1 MVAIGRSSHAFF
13 FDGVSDS
20 VIIPQGQ
27 FTRTGVEDGS
37 GNKVMTK
44 TLQGSGE
51 LVSINGKT
59 ITDFVIEAWVVPDC
73 GGIVAHREGQFTLTM
88 GTIDTPG
95 PAEFSVQVE
104 SLQGPS
110 YFKLATAKDASSR
123 WDGIVYPQQTHGGMH
138 DSYNRYDTSNYNDAT
153 NLNFNSRP
161 CISWW

>member
-27 FTRTGVEDGS
+27 FTGTGIEDGS

-51 LVSINGKT
+51 IVSINGKT

-73 GGIVAHREGQFTLTM
+73 GGVVAH
-88 GTIDTPG
+88 D
-95 PAEFSVQVE
+95 
-104 SLQGPS
+104 
-110 YFKLATAKDASSR
+110 
-123 WDGIVYPQQTHGGMH
+123 HG
-138 DSYNRYDTSNYNDAT
+138 ND
-153 NLNFNSRP
+153 
-161 CISWW
+161 